1 MTLLSAIDS
10 DRIEAAVA
18 KAEEGSSGEIVCV
31 VSGEVS
37 TYRETPLVA
46 GILVALV
53 VPPIA
58 MALGMHPLA
67 LASVGGG
74 WTVEQ
79 AAALESQLAVA
90 LGAYA
95 VAQAV
100 LFGAVALLASI
111 PAVRRALTPGFLKR
125 HRVAKAARQQFAA
138 ISSRAVGSQTGIL
151 IFVATEDR
159 VVELVADAG
168 IHQKVGD
175 IVWRAATAA
184 VGQAMKSGGDPTAGI
199 VKAVE
204 LCGAALREHYPA
216 DGPTQNVIS
225 NRPLEI

>member
-1 MTLLSAIDS
+1 
-10 DRIEAAVA
+10 
-18 KAEEGSSGEIVCV
+18 V

-46 GILVALV
+46 GIAAALI
-53 VPPIA
+53 VPPVA
-58 MALGMHPLA
+58 MVLGLHPLA

-74 WTVEQ
+74 WTVDQ
-79 AAALESQLAVA
+79 ASALETQLAIA

-95 VAQAV
+95 MAQAI

-111 PAVRRALTPGFLKR
+111 PVVRRALTPKIMKR
-125 HRVAKAARQQFAA
+125 HRVAKAARQQFVAV
-138 ISSRAVGSQTGIL
+138 SSRAIGSQTGIL
-151 IFVATEDR
+151 IFVAVDDR
-159 VVELVADAG
+159 IVELVADAG

-175 IVWRAATAA
+175 TVWRAATDAIGA
-184 VGQAMKSGGDPTAGI
+184 AMKSGGDPTSGI

-204 LCGAALREHYPA
+204 LCGAALREHFPA
-216 DGPTQNVIS
+216 DGPAANVIS